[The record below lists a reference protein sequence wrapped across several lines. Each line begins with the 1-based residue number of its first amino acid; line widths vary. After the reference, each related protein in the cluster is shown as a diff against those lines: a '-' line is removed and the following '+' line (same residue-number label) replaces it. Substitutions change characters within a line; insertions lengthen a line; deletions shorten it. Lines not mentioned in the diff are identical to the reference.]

1 MLGAAV
7 LLHCM
12 LRCCLMLTAIL
23 GTFSASADTHSMH
36 RLTLCCHTTAG
47 FPTKVFNIGDYRRKL
62 GFAGVDKSFFDA
74 DNAEGMRIRE
84 KMVEVVQDEMYT
96 WLQQDEEAKVCMYVV
111 YLS

>member
-1 MLGAAV
+1 VSL
-7 LLHCM
+7 
-12 LRCCLMLTAIL
+12 
-23 GTFSASADTHSMH
+23 
-36 RLTLCCHTTAG
+36 LCCHATAAG

-96 WLQQDEEAKVCMYVV
+96 WLQQDEEAKVY
-111 YLS
+111 